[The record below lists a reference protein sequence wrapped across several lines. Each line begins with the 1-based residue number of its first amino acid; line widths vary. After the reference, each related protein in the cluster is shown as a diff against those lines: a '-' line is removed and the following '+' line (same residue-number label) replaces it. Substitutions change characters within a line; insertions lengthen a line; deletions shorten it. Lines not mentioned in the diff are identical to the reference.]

1 MPSSI
6 ISMSGFGPVVHCR
19 LGKESTNAFFN
30 VGRHMIKKIQRTNT
44 GHEGGFFSSSRAPVK
59 TKPLVRKAKTITR
72 RAQPREYLRTSEIR
86 YRRLFESARDGI
98 LILDAATRKI
108 TDVNPFMVKLL
119 GYPRGQ
125 FLGKELWEIGLLED
139 AKTSR
144 LAFREL
150 KQNGY
155 IRYEDLPLETKDGK
169 RREVEFVSNVY
180 DEGGYQVIQ
189 CNIRDITAR
198 KQREEEFKQLMVR
211 EKEAR
216 AEAEEANHV
225 KDEFLATVSHEL
237 RTPLTAI
244 LGWSTMLCN
253 DTLDEAASARA
264 LEVIDRNAKTQAQ
277 LIEDILDL
285 SRIINGKL
293 QLQVRP
299 VGLAEIVNATIE
311 CLRPTADVKAIQIQA
326 HLDPD
331 VGLVSGDPNRLQ
343 QVVANLLANAI
354 KFTPEGG
361 RVKVKLG
368 RVNSDALINVTD
380 TGAGISAEFLP
391 YVFDRFRQADS
402 ASTRKYSGLGLGL
415 EIVRKIV
422 EMHGGTVLAESCGEG
437 QGASFTVKIPLLVLP
452 QIEKSQANKSK
463 RTGQVHEK
471 KAVLDYPREINGL
484 RVLLVDDDASTLEM
498 LTAVLNH
505 GGAEVRNCTSAA
517 PALELLQEWKPDIL
531 LSDIAMP
538 DKNGYWLIAQVRKL
552 EKARG
557 GRIPAVAL
565 TAYARVEDR
574 ARILMAGFDMFVPKP
589 VYLPELLAT
598 LAGLVK
604 NTVSRSLNH

>member
-1 MPSSI
+1 
-6 ISMSGFGPVVHCR
+6 
-19 LGKESTNAFFN
+19 
-30 VGRHMIKKIQRTNT
+30 MIKRTQRTPT
-44 GHEGGFFSSSRAPVK
+44 GHERGFFSSSRAPVK
-59 TKPLVRKAKTITR
+59 TKLLVRKAKTIAR
-72 RAQPREYLRTSEIR
+72 RAQPRENLRISEIR

-119 GYPRGQ
+119 GYSRGQ

-180 DEGGYQVIQ
+180 DEGGHQVIQ
-189 CNIRDITAR
+189 CNIRDITTR
-198 KQREEEFKQLMVR
+198 KQGEEEFKQLMVR

-244 LGWSTMLCN
+244 LGWSTMLRN

-264 LEVIDRNAKTQAQ
+264 LEIIDRNAKTQAQ
-277 LIEDILDL
+277 LIEDLLDL
-285 SRIINGKL
+285 SRIINGKF

-299 VGLAEIVNATIE
+299 VGLEEIVNATIE
-311 CLRPTADVKAIQIQA
+311 CLRPAADVKAVQIQA
-326 HLDPD
+326 QLDPD
-331 VGLVSGDPNRLQ
+331 VGMVSGDPIRLQ

-354 KFTPEGG
+354 KFTPEEG
-361 RVKVKLG
+361 RVKVKLE

-380 TGAGISAEFLP
+380 TGAGISADFLP
-391 YVFDRFRQADS
+391 HVFDRFRQADS
-402 ASTRKYSGLGLGL
+402 ASTRKYGGLGLGL
-415 EIVRKIV
+415 AIVRKIV
-422 EMHGGTVLAESCGEG
+422 EMHGGVVLAESCGEG

-452 QIEKSQANKSK
+452 HIEKSQANISK
-463 RTGQVHEK
+463 PTGQVHEK
-471 KAVLDYPREINGL
+471 KAAFDYPREINGL
-484 RVLLVDDDASTLEM
+484 RILLVDDDASTLEM

-505 GGAEVRNCTSAA
+505 GGAEVRNSSSAA
-517 PALELLQEWKPDIL
+517 QALEVLQEWKADIL

-538 DKNGYWLIAQVRKL
+538 DKNGYWLIAQVRGL
-552 EKARG
+552 EKEHG
-557 GRIPAVAL
+557 GGIPAVAL
-565 TAYARVEDR
+565 TAYARAEDR
-574 ARILMAGFDMFVPKP
+574 ARVLMAGFDMFVPKP
-589 VYLPELLAT
+589 VYLPELLST
-598 LAGLVK
+598 LASLV

>member
-1 MPSSI
+1 
-6 ISMSGFGPVVHCR
+6 
-19 LGKESTNAFFN
+19 
-30 VGRHMIKKIQRTNT
+30 MIKTPRTHA
-44 GHEGGFFSSSRAPVK
+44 GHERGFTASSRTPVK

-72 RAQPREYLRTSEIR
+72 RAQPRENLRTSEIR

-108 TDVNPFMVKLL
+108 TDVNPFMTKLL

-125 FLGKELWEIGLLED
+125 FLGKELWEIGLIED

-155 IRYEDLPLETKDGK
+155 IRYEDLPLESKDGK
-169 RREVEFVSNVY
+169 RRDVEFVSNVY
-180 DEGGYQVIQ
+180 DEGGHQVIQ

-198 KQREEEFKQLMVR
+198 KRREEEIKQLMVR

-216 AEAEEANHV
+216 AEAETANLV

-244 LGWSTMLCN
+244 LGWSTMLRN

-277 LIEDILDL
+277 LVEDLLDL

-293 QLQVRP
+293 QLHVRP
-299 VGLAEIVNATIE
+299 VGLGEIINATIE
-311 CLRPTADVKAIQIQA
+311 TLRPAAGVKAIQIQA
-326 HLDPD
+326 LLDPD
-331 VGLVSGDPNRLQ
+331 VGLVSGDPIRLQ
-343 QVVANLLANAI
+343 QVVTNLLTNAI

-361 RVKVKLG
+361 RVKIKLE
-368 RVNSDALINVTD
+368 RANSVALINVTD
-380 TGAGISAEFLP
+380 NGAGISADFLP

-402 ASTRKYSGLGLGL
+402 ASTRKYGGLGLGL
-415 EIVRKIV
+415 AIVRKIV
-422 EMHGGTVLAESCGEG
+422 EMHGGTVMAESRGIG
-437 QGASFTVKIPLLVLP
+437 QGATFTLKIPLLILP
-452 QIEKSQANKSK
+452 HIERSQANKSK
-463 RTGQVHEK
+463 RTGQAQER
-471 KAVLDYPREINGL
+471 KAVFDYPPEINGL
-484 RVLLVDDDASTLEM
+484 RILLVDDDASTLEM

-505 GGAEVRNCTSAA
+505 GGAQVRSFPSAA
-517 PALELLQEWKPDIL
+517 PALELFQQWKPDLL

-538 DKNGYWLIAQVRKL
+538 DKNGYWLIAQVRGL

-565 TAYARVEDR
+565 TAYARIEDR
-574 ARILMAGFDMFVPKP
+574 ARVLMAGFDMFVPKP
-589 VYLPELLAT
+589 VFLPELLAT
-598 LAGLVK
+598 LAGLVSK
-604 NTVSRSLNH
+604 ESSSRPSA

>member
-1 MPSSI
+1 
-6 ISMSGFGPVVHCR
+6 
-19 LGKESTNAFFN
+19 
-30 VGRHMIKKIQRTNT
+30 MIKKTQRTNT
-44 GHEGGFFSSSRAPVK
+44 GHERGFFSSSRAPVK

-72 RAQPREYLRTSEIR
+72 RAQPREDLRTSEIR

-119 GYPRGQ
+119 GYPRDQ
-125 FLGKELWEIGLLED
+125 FLGKELREIGLLED

-180 DEGGYQVIQ
+180 DEGGHQVIQ

-198 KQREEEFKQLMVR
+198 KQGEDEFKQLMVR

-225 KDEFLATVSHEL
+225 KDEFLAAVSHEL

-244 LGWSTMLCN
+244 LGWSTMLRN

-264 LEVIDRNAKTQAQ
+264 LDVIDRNAKTQAQ
-277 LIEDILDL
+277 LIEDLLDL
-285 SRIINGKL
+285 SRIINGKF

-299 VGLAEIVNATIE
+299 IGLVEIINDTIE
-311 CLRPTADVKAIQIQA
+311 CLRPTADVKAVQIQA
-326 HLDPD
+326 QLDPD

-361 RVKVKLG
+361 RVKVKLE

-380 TGAGISAEFLP
+380 TGAGISVDFLP

-415 EIVRKIV
+415 AIVRKIV

-452 QIEKSQANKSK
+452 HIEKSQAKKSK

-471 KAVLDYPREINGL
+471 KAAFDYPREINGL
-484 RVLLVDDDASTLEM
+484 RIFLVDDDASTLEM

-505 GGAEVRNCTSAA
+505 GGAEVRHSTSAA
-517 PALELLQEWKPDIL
+517 DALELLQQWKPDLL

-538 DKNGYWLIAQVRKL
+538 DKNGYWLIAQVREL

-574 ARILMAGFDMFVPKP
+574 ARVLMAGFDMFVPKP

-598 LAGLVK
+598 LASLVG
-604 NTVSRSLNH
+604 TESQS

>member
-1 MPSSI
+1 
-6 ISMSGFGPVVHCR
+6 
-19 LGKESTNAFFN
+19 
-30 VGRHMIKKIQRTNT
+30 MIKKTQRTHT
-44 GHEGGFFSSSRAPVK
+44 GHERGFFSSSRAPVK
-59 TKPLVRKAKTITR
+59 TKPLVRKPKTITR
-72 RAQPREYLRTSEIR
+72 RAQPREDLRTSEIR

-119 GYPRGQ
+119 GYSRGQ
-125 FLGKELWEIGLLED
+125 FLGRELWEIGLLED
-139 AKTSR
+139 AKMSR

-180 DEGGYQVIQ
+180 DEGGHQVIQ

-198 KQREEEFKQLMVR
+198 RQGEEEFKQLMVR

-244 LGWSTMLCN
+244 LGWSTMLRN

-264 LEVIDRNAKTQAQ
+264 LEIIDRNAKTQAQ
-277 LIEDILDL
+277 LIEDLLDL
-285 SRIINGKL
+285 SRIINGKF

-299 VGLAEIVNATIE
+299 VGLEEIVNATIE
-311 CLRPTADVKAIQIQA
+311 CLRPAADVKAVQIQA
-326 HLDPD
+326 QLDPD
-331 VGLVSGDPNRLQ
+331 IGLVSGDPIRLQ

-361 RVKVKLG
+361 RVKVKLE

-380 TGAGISAEFLP
+380 TGAGISADFLP

-402 ASTRKYSGLGLGL
+402 ASTRKYGGLGLGL
-415 EIVRKIV
+415 TIVRKIV
-422 EMHGGTVLAESCGEG
+422 EMHGGVVLAESCGEG
-437 QGASFTVKIPLLVLP
+437 QGASFTVKIPLLVVP
-452 QIEKSQANKSK
+452 HIEKSQENKSK
-463 RTGQVHEK
+463 RTSQVHEK
-471 KAVLDYPREINGL
+471 KAAFDYPHEINGL
-484 RVLLVDDDASTLEM
+484 RILLVDDDTSTLEM

-505 GGAEVRNCTSAA
+505 GGAQVRNCTSAA
-517 PALELLQEWKPDIL
+517 QALELLQEWKADIL

-538 DKNGYWLIAQVRKL
+538 DKNGYWLIAQVRGL
-552 EKARG
+552 EKEHG
-557 GRIPAVAL
+557 GGIPAVAL
-565 TAYARVEDR
+565 TAYARAEDR
-574 ARILMAGFDMFVPKP
+574 TRVLMAGFDMFVPKP
-589 VYLPELLAT
+589 VYLPELLST
-598 LAGLVK
+598 LASLV

>member
-1 MPSSI
+1 
-6 ISMSGFGPVVHCR
+6 V
-19 LGKESTNAFFN
+19 
-30 VGRHMIKKIQRTNT
+30 IKKIQRTNT
-44 GHEGGFFSSSRAPVK
+44 GHERGFISSSRAPVK

-72 RAQPREYLRTSEIR
+72 RAQPREDIRTSEIR

-98 LILDAATRKI
+98 LILDAATQKI

-119 GYPRGQ
+119 GYPRDQ

-139 AKTSR
+139 AKISR

-155 IRYEDLPLETKDGK
+155 IRYEDLPLLTKDGK

-180 DEGGYQVIQ
+180 DEGGHQVIQ
-189 CNIRDITAR
+189 CNIRDITER

-216 AEAEEANHV
+216 AEAEEANHI

-343 QVVANLLANAI
+343 QVVANLLANAV

-361 RVKVKLG
+361 RVKVKLE

-380 TGAGISAEFLP
+380 TGVGISAEFLP

-505 GGAEVRNCTSAA
+505 GGAEVRNCSSAA
-517 PALELLQEWKPDIL
+517 QALELLQEWKPDIL

-538 DKNGYWLIAQVRKL
+538 DKNGYWLIAQVREL

-574 ARILMAGFDMFVPKP
+574 ARILMAGFNMFVPKP

>member
-1 MPSSI
+1 
-6 ISMSGFGPVVHCR
+6 
-19 LGKESTNAFFN
+19 
-30 VGRHMIKKIQRTNT
+30 MIKKTQRTHT
-44 GHEGGFFSSSRAPVK
+44 GHERGFFSSSRAPVK
-59 TKPLVRKAKTITR
+59 TKLLVRKAKTITR
-72 RAQPREYLRTSEIR
+72 RAHPGEDLRTSEIR

-119 GYPRGQ
+119 GYPRGL
-125 FLGKELWEIGLLED
+125 FLGKELWQIGLLED
-139 AKTSR
+139 VKTSR

-150 KQNGY
+150 KRNGY

-180 DEGGYQVIQ
+180 DEGGHQVIQ
-189 CNIRDITAR
+189 CNIRDITTR
-198 KQREEEFKQLMVR
+198 KQGEEEFKQLMVR

-244 LGWSTMLCN
+244 LGWSTMLRN
-253 DTLDEAASARA
+253 DTLDEATSALA
-264 LEVIDRNAKTQAQ
+264 LDVIDRNAKTQAQ
-277 LIEDILDL
+277 LIEDLLDL
-285 SRIINGKL
+285 SRIINGNL
-293 QLQVRP
+293 HLQVRP
-299 VGLAEIVNATIE
+299 VGLEEIVNATIE
-311 CLRPTADVKAIQIQA
+311 CLCPAADVKAIQIQA
-326 HLDPD
+326 LLDPD
-331 VGLVSGDPNRLQ
+331 VGLVSGDPIRLQ
-343 QVVANLLANAI
+343 QAVANLLANAI

-361 RVKVKLG
+361 RVKVKLE

-380 TGAGISAEFLP
+380 TGAGISADFLP
-391 YVFDRFRQADS
+391 NVFDRFRQADS
-402 ASTRKYSGLGLGL
+402 ASTRKYGGLGLGL
-415 EIVRKIV
+415 AIVRKIV
-422 EMHGGTVLAESCGEG
+422 EMHGGTVMAESRGEG

-452 QIEKSQANKSK
+452 HIEKSQANKSK
-463 RTGQVHEK
+463 RTGQAHGK

-484 RVLLVDDDASTLEM
+484 RILLVDDDASTLEM

-505 GGAEVRNCTSAA
+505 GGAQVRSCPSAT
-517 PALELLQEWKPDIL
+517 PALELFLEWKPDIL

-538 DKNGYWLIAQVRKL
+538 EKNGYWLIARVRGL
-552 EKARG
+552 EQEHG

-574 ARILMAGFDMFVPKP
+574 ARVLMAGFDMFVPKP
-589 VYLPELLAT
+589 VYLPELLST
-598 LAGLVK
+598 LASLV
-604 NTVSRSLNH
+604 NTGSCSLNH

>member
-1 MPSSI
+1 
-6 ISMSGFGPVVHCR
+6 
-19 LGKESTNAFFN
+19 
-30 VGRHMIKKIQRTNT
+30 
-44 GHEGGFFSSSRAPVK
+44 
-59 TKPLVRKAKTITR
+59 
-72 RAQPREYLRTSEIR
+72 
-86 YRRLFESARDGI
+86 
-98 LILDAATRKI
+98 
-108 TDVNPFMVKLL
+108 MVKLL

-155 IRYEDLPLETKDGK
+155 IRYEDLPLEAKDGK

-180 DEGGYQVIQ
+180 DEGGHQVIQ

-326 HLDPD
+326 QLDPD

-343 QVVANLLANAI
+343 QVVGNLLANAV

-361 RVKVKLG
+361 RVKVKLE

-380 TGAGISAEFLP
+380 TGVGISAEFLP